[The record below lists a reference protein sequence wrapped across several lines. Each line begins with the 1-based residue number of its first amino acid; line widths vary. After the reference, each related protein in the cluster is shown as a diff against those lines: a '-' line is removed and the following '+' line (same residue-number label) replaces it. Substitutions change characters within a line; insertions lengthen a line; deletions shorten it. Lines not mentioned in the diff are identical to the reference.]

1 MDKQKSRA
9 HIPGM
14 KQKRQLK
21 NYREMRDFRRTPE
34 PAGEEHGR
42 RQGPIFVVQKHDA
55 RNLHYDLRIE
65 VNGVLK
71 SWAVPKG
78 PSTDP
83 EQKRLAVATEDHP
96 MEYAEFEG
104 VIPEGEYGAGQVI
117 VWDTGPYKNITEK
130 NGKSIPVE
138 EAIDHGHLAV
148 WLEGQKLKGGYALNR
163 FRRERQEQWLLG
175 KMKDKEADP
184 QDDLLTRQP
193 QSVLT
198 GRTLEDLRSGKEP
211 AKKE

>member
-21 NYREMRDFRRTPE
+21 NYRERRDFRRTPE

-117 VWDTGPYKNITEK
+117 VWDTGPYENITEK
-130 NGKSIPVE
+130 NGKSIPAD
-138 EAIDHGHLAV
+138 EAINHGHLAV
-148 WLEGQKLKGGYALNR
+148 WLEGQKLKGGYSLNR

-198 GRTLEDLRSGKEP
+198 GRTLEDLRNGKETK
-211 AKKE
+211 KKE